1 MTDQLEPD
9 LVAKQRALEGLHDLH
24 PGMNA
29 SRAVSRGQLVVLI
42 FLAVLTVLGFVFKPI
57 GTAQVF
63 VAIATVAYTV
73 TIVDRVLLFSSGLR
87 VSRALHVSDE
97 DARNFPDEDL
107 PTYTILVPAF
117 HESNIINTLVDHL
130 GALDYP
136 HEKLQIL
143 LLLEESDPETI
154 QLALAAER
162 PDYLDIVVVPEC
174 HPQTK
179 PKACNYG
186 LSFATGEL
194 VTIYDAEDKP
204 EPLQLRRVA
213 VAFSRIPETVAC
225 IQARLKYHNQG
236 QNLLTQWFTL
246 EYDQWFGYM
255 LPGLMTRRTPIP
267 LGGTSNHMWAD
278 VLRSVGGWDP
288 YNVTEDA
295 DLGIRLAYHG
305 YDTAVIDSIT
315 LEEANSDPINWVR
328 QRSRWNKG
336 YLMTFLVHT
345 RDLRGL
351 YKTIG
356 LTGVLGMT
364 VILAGIPLLG
374 VLNLVFWML
383 TLLWLIA
390 HPAIYKQI
398 FVGPLYLLPLALLV
412 IGNSA
417 IIYIGVSSARQE
429 GQNHLIWAAL
439 TAPFYW
445 VLMSFGSL
453 KALWQLVTKPSYW
466 EKTAHGL
473 DEEPEFS
480 RRGS

>member
-9 LVAKQRALEGLHDLH
+9 LIAKQFALDGLHELH
-24 PGMNA
+24 PELNA
-29 SRAVSRGQLVVLI
+29 SRTASRGQVVVLCLLAAAIVFGLI
-42 FLAVLTVLGFVFKPI
+42 FATVPTAIVL
-57 GTAQVF
+57 

-73 TIVDRVLLFSSGLR
+73 TIVDRVLLFRSGLR
-87 VSRALHVSDE
+87 VSRALHVTDE
-97 DARNFPDEDL
+97 DALAYSEDDL

-117 HESNIINTLVDHL
+117 HESNIIATLVDHL

-136 HEKLQIL
+136 EEKIQIL
-143 LLLEESDPETI
+143 LLLEESDPETVR
-154 QLALAAER
+154 LALAADR
-162 PDYLDIVVVPEC
+162 PDYLDIVVVPDC

-194 VTIYDAEDKP
+194 VTIYDAEDRP

-213 VAFSRIPETVAC
+213 VAFTRIPETVAC
-225 IQARLKYHNQG
+225 IQARLRYHNAS
-236 QNLLTQWFTL
+236 QNLLTRWFTL
-246 EYDQWFGYM
+246 EYDQWFGFM

-267 LGGTSNHMWAD
+267 LGGTSNHMWTD

-295 DLGIRLAYHG
+295 DLGIRLAHHG

-351 YKTIG
+351 YKSIG
-356 LTGVLGMT
+356 VTGILGMT

-374 VLNLVFWML
+374 FLNLVFWML
-383 TLLWLIA
+383 TLLWIFGR
-390 HPAIYKQI
+390 PPIYKEI
-398 FVGPLYLLPLALLV
+398 FVGPLYLAPLALLV
-412 IGNSA
+412 VGNAA
-417 IIYIGVSSARQE
+417 IIYVGVASARHE
-429 GQNHLIWAAL
+429 GQDHLVWAAL
-439 TAPFYW
+439 FAPLYW
-445 VLMSFGSL
+445 VLMAFGSL
-453 KALWQLVTKPSYW
+453 KAIWQLITKPSYW

-473 DEEPEFS
+473 DDDEKA
-480 RRGS
+480 RGE